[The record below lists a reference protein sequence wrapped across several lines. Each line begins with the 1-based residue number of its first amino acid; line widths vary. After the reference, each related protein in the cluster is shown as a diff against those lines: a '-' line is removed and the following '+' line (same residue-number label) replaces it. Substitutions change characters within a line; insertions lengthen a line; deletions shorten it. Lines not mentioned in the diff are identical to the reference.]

1 MMEVEKV
8 RSRKEDLIKVAESQ
22 NLNAKSLKVFYLFQV
37 CEVCG
42 ALQAVN
48 DTEQRILLH
57 LSGKLHTGFDLLRKE
72 ADKLGMRLET
82 LKENQK
88 NYN

>member
-8 RSRKEDLIKVAESQ
+8 RSRKEDLIKIAESQ
-22 NLNAKSLKVFYLFQV
+22 NLNAKSLKVIQKIQV

-72 ADKLGMRLET
+72 TDKLNFRIEA
-82 LKENQK
+82 LKEI
-88 NYN
+88 

>member
-1 MMEVEKV
+1 M
-8 RSRKEDLIKVAESQ
+8 
-22 NLNAKSLKVFYLFQV
+22 

-48 DTEQRILLH
+48 DTEQRIILH

-72 ADKLGMRLET
+72 ADKLYFRM
-82 LKENQK
+82 ENLIES
-88 NYN
+88 